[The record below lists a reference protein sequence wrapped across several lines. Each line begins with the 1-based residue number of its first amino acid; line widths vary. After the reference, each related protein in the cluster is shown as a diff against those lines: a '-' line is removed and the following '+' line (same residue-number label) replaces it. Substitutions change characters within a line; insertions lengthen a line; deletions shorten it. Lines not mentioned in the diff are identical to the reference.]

1 MISILPVLI
10 GLSKL
15 LNFDHLNE
23 STLDSFEVKGYFR
36 QRIEGSSFKS
46 DENYK

>member
-1 MISILPVLI
+1 MISIQPILI
-10 GLSKL
+10 GLPKL
-15 LNFDHLNE
+15 FYFERLTE

-36 QRIEGSSFKS
+36 QRIKDSSFKS